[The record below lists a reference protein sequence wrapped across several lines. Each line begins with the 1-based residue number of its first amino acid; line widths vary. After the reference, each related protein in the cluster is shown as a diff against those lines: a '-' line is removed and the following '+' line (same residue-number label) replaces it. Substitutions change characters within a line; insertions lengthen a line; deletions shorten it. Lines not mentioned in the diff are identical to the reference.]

1 MVVSKR
7 TSLVFLWVFIFLFFG
22 KMTFALEIKVT
33 PDRAQIFLDESFN
46 LVFTADGG
54 VDGEPNFAFL
64 AQNFEI
70 LRQSE
75 SSSMQIINGSLTRKK
90 EWTVTLMAKTAGTFM
105 IPPIA
110 FGDDRSQV
118 MALNV
123 EPAKKP
129 QASEDAAPIFIE
141 VSVDSTTAYVQSQ
154 VIFTMRLFRAQ
165 TLTNAS
171 LSEPKLSDADAV
183 VERLGDDRQFETTRH
198 GQNYLVLERR
208 YAIFPQQSGTLTVAP
223 IQFEGQLIGRFQN
236 RTLFNQGG
244 GVRRLRSKALTLNIQ
259 GVPQDKVRGRWL
271 PAKDLLIYEQWPE
284 IENEAER
291 FKAGEPVTRTLVLKA
306 TGLTAAQL
314 PEIPLNLP
322 QGFKSYPDQPEL
334 KDQKKLSGLVGIR
347 REKIALIPTA
357 PGNYILPVIEIPWWN
372 TKLERMEMA
381 RLPER
386 RITVAPAVQ
395 TGQSE
400 LLPPQT
406 VPTTAPGIVL
416 PQNALGNTAKVSGF
430 WSLLSLV
437 LGLGWGITLI
447 LWWGS
452 RQKTNTAAK
461 SGTEEGVKP
470 DFGPIK
476 KELNLACL
484 KNDAKASKEALLSW
498 ARLRWPARPASL
510 GEIRNKVPSVLADEI
525 SQLNA
530 VLYRPGEADWQAGLA
545 LWDAFKKADAGKAD
559 QKTRKTEGLAP
570 MVP

>member
-1 MVVSKR
+1 MVASNKVR
-7 TSLVFLWVFIFLFFG
+7 LALLWVLMFLLFG
-22 KMTFALEIKVT
+22 KTTFALEIKVT

-54 VDGEPNFAFL
+54 VDGDPNFAFL

-75 SSSMQIINGSLTRKK
+75 SSRMQIINGTLTRKK
-90 EWTVTLMAKTAGTFM
+90 EWTVTLMAKSAGTFM

-129 QASEDAAPIFIE
+129 QASEEAAPIFIE
-141 VSVDSTTAYVQSQ
+141 VSVDSPTAYVQSQ

-223 IQFEGQLIGRFQN
+223 IQFEGQMVGRFQN
-236 RTLFNQGG
+236 RTFFNQGG
-244 GVRRLRSKALTLNIQ
+244 GVRRLRSKSLTLNIQ
-259 GVPQDKVRGRWL
+259 AVPQDKVRGRWL
-271 PAKDLLIYEQWPE
+271 PAKELLIYEQWPE

-291 FKAGEPVTRTLVLKA
+291 FKAGEPVTRTLTLKA

-322 QGFKSYPDQPEL
+322 KNFKSYPDQAEL

-357 PGNYILPVIEIPWWN
+357 AGSYVLPAIEIPWWN
-372 TKLERMEMA
+372 TKLEQMEMA

-386 RITVAPAVQ
+386 RIQVAPAEE
-395 TGQSE
+395 TGQS
-400 LLPPQT
+400 LLPPQN
-406 VPTTAPGIVL
+406 VPATAPTIFP
-416 PQNALGNTAKVSGF
+416 PQNTLGNVAKASGF

-437 LGLGWGITLI
+437 LGLGWAVTLI

-452 RQKTNTAAK
+452 RQRTNTAAK
-461 SGTEEGVKP
+461 LNTAEAVKP

-476 KELNLACL
+476 KELKRACL
-484 KNDAKASKEALLSW
+484 KNDAGATKEALLSW

-510 GEIRNKVPSVLADEI
+510 GEIRNKVPSALADEI
-525 SQLNA
+525 AKLNT
-530 VLYRPGEADWQAGLA
+530 VLYRPGEAAWDAGA
-545 LWDAFKKADAGKAD
+545 VLWDVFEKVDAGKAD
-559 QKTRKTEGLAP
+559 QKSRKTEALAP

>member
-1 MVVSKR
+1 MVVSNR
-7 TSLVFLWVFIFLFFG
+7 VGLRLLWVFVFLFQAQT
-22 KMTFALEIKVT
+22 TFALEIKVT

-54 VDGEPNFAFL
+54 VDGDPNFAFL

-75 SSSMQIINGSLTRKK
+75 SSSMQIINGTLTRKK

-123 EPAKKP
+123 EPAKKT

-141 VSVDSTTAYVQSQ
+141 VSVDSKTAYVQSQ

-183 VERLGDDRQFETTRH
+183 IERLGDDRQFEITRH

-208 YAIFPQQSGTLTVAP
+208 YAIFPQQSGKLTVAP
-223 IQFEGQLIGRFQN
+223 IQFEGQMVGRFQN
-236 RTLFNQGG
+236 RTFFNQGG
-244 GVRRLRSKALTLNIQ
+244 GVRRLRSKSITLDIQ
-259 GVPQDKVRGRWL
+259 TVPQDKVRGRWL
-271 PAKDLLIYEQWPE
+271 PAKDLLIHEQWPE

-291 FKAGEPVTRTLVLKA
+291 FIAGEPVTRTLTLKA

-322 QGFKSYPDQPEL
+322 KDFKSYPDQAEL

-347 REKIALIPTA
+347 REKIAIIPTA
-357 PGNYILPVIEIPWWN
+357 PGAYVLPAIEIPWWN
-372 TKLERMEMA
+372 TKLERMEVA

-395 TGQSE
+395 TGQVE
-400 LLPPQT
+400 LPLQAMPATSPDIIPSQSPGENAQT
-406 VPTTAPGIVL
+406 
-416 PQNALGNTAKVSGF
+416 SGF
-430 WSLLSLV
+430 WSWLSLV
-437 LGLGWGITLI
+437 LGLGWATTLI
-447 LWWGS
+447 FWWGS
-452 RQKTNTAAK
+452 RQKSSTAA
-461 SGTEEGVKP
+461 SAQGSAVVKP

-476 KELNLACL
+476 KELKKACL
-484 KNDAKASKEALLSW
+484 KNDATASKEALLSW

-510 GEIRNKVPSVLADEI
+510 GEIAKGVSRPLCDEI
-525 SQLNA
+525 GKLNA
-530 VLYRPGEADWQAGLA
+530 GLYRPGEAAWEAGEMLWQA
-545 LWDAFKKADAGKAD
+545 FEKANTEKSD
-559 QKTRKTEGLAP
+559 QKSRQTEALAP